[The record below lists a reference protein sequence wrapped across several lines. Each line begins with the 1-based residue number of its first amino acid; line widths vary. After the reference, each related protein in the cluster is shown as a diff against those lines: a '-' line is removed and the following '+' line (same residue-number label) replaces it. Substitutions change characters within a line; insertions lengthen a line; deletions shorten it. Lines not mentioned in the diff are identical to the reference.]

1 MAAQAVIGGTV
12 HTPLAQDVSGRGG
25 TQLHPQ
31 HAVAHAVV
39 HFGDLW
45 PGLIGMGNQL
55 QLYDPG
61 PLDVLVAQ
69 LVGRHRL
76 PLEHDGACDPGDD
89 EIPELLGLPV
99 EGADVTI
106 SRSVRPLEMEWY
118 SMPSGQPR
126 WIALVTLA
134 STSRSGCVSRDGL
147 SLATHALSRI
157 GSPSP

>member
-99 EGADVTI
+99 EGADVPAQTVVDQ
-106 SRSVRPLEMEWY
+106 RERDDLPLGAATGDGVVLDAERTLLVDRP
-118 SMPSGQPR
+118 G
-126 WIALVTLA
+126 
-134 STSRSGCVSRDGL
+134 
-147 SLATHALSRI
+147 HARQHI
-157 GSPSP
+157 QIRMREP